1 MIAAGFPIHTPPAG
15 SIARAGG
22 RRPESGKALP
32 GGQDANK
39 ELRGEDIMVSKTK
52 NAIMESLLKLLDR
65 RPLNKITVKDIVDEC
80 GINRNTFYYHF
91 EDISSLIEAIII
103 DEVDRVMTQYRDI
116 SSMEECIEMA
126 MRLVSDNK
134 NAIYHIYNSSN
145 RDFLER
151 RLMEI
156 CKHAAT
162 QFVEKTA
169 GDQAIRPDDRDII
182 IQSYKCELFGLVID
196 WLNSGMP
203 EGVESRFLRLCE
215 LRGGSVEVML
225 ERGAL
230 Q

>member
-1 MIAAGFPIHTPPAG
+1 
-15 SIARAGG
+15 
-22 RRPESGKALP
+22 
-32 GGQDANK
+32 
-39 ELRGEDIMVSKTK
+39 MVSKK
-52 NAIMESLLKLLDR
+52 RNAIMESVLRLLET

-103 DEVDRVMTQYRDI
+103 DEVDRVMKQYRDI
-116 SSMEECIEMA
+116 SSMEECIDMA
-126 MRLVSDNK
+126 MRLGADHR

-156 CKHAAT
+156 CRHAAT

-169 GDQAIRPDDRDII
+169 GDKAIRPEDRDII

-203 EGVESRFLRLCE
+203 QGMEERFLRLCE
-215 LRGGSVEVML
+215 LRRGSIETML
-225 ERGAL
+225 GRSAV

>member
-1 MIAAGFPIHTPPAG
+1 
-15 SIARAGG
+15 
-22 RRPESGKALP
+22 
-32 GGQDANK
+32 
-39 ELRGEDIMVSKTK
+39 MVSKKRT
-52 NAIMESLLKLLDR
+52 AIMESVLRLLEE

-103 DEVDRVMTQYRDI
+103 NEVDRVMNQYRDI

-126 MRLVSDNK
+126 MRLGADHR

-156 CKHAAT
+156 CRHAAT

-169 GDQAIRPDDRDII
+169 GDQVIRPEDWEII

-203 EGVESRFLRLCE
+203 QGMEARFLRLCE
-215 LRGGSVEVML
+215 LRRGSIEMML
-225 ERGAL
+225 GRSAV

>member
-1 MIAAGFPIHTPPAG
+1 
-15 SIARAGG
+15 
-22 RRPESGKALP
+22 
-32 GGQDANK
+32 
-39 ELRGEDIMVSKTK
+39 MVSKK
-52 NAIMESLLKLLDR
+52 RNAIMESVLRLLEE
-65 RPLNKITVKDIVDEC
+65 RPLNRITVKDIVDEC

-103 DEVDRVMTQYRDI
+103 SEVDRVMTQYRDI

-126 MRLVSDNK
+126 MRLVSDHK

-156 CKHAAT
+156 CRHAAT
-162 QFVEKTA
+162 RFVEKTA
-169 GDQAIRPDDRDII
+169 GDQDIRPEDREII
-182 IQSYKCELFGLVID
+182 VQSYMCELFGLVID

-203 EGVESRFLRLCE
+203 EGVEARFLRLCE
-215 LRGGSVEVML
+215 LRRGGIEMML
-225 ERGAL
+225 KRSAV